1 MSQRVSTSW
10 IPTKMILWMHSSSLM
25 TLKEES
31 WDQSCR
37 ISRSAEKSW
46 SRTRWISALRN
57 RLQTLQWP
65 CRRSRRRSTR
75 RGAFVRRRK
84 LHTSRARSKKWR
96 ENWAYI
102 GNIKTRWV
110 SLLTKMNDSNSYCKA
125 MIPRMLN
132 CSWVAKYS
140 IRGKK
145 LRQSEFRN
153 GGKRPHSELGSV

>member
-1 MSQRVSTSW
+1 MFQRVSMSW
-10 IPTKMILWMHSSSLM
+10 IPTKMILWMHSNSLM
-25 TLKEES
+25 TPKEES

-46 SRTRWISALRN
+46 LRTRWISALRN
-57 RLQTLQWP
+57 RLQTPQWP

-84 LHTSRARSKKWR
+84 LHISRARSKKWR

-102 GNIKTRWV
+102 GNIKTSWV
-110 SLLTKMNDSNSYCKA
+110 SLWTKMNDSNSYCKV

-140 IRGKK
+140 IRSKK